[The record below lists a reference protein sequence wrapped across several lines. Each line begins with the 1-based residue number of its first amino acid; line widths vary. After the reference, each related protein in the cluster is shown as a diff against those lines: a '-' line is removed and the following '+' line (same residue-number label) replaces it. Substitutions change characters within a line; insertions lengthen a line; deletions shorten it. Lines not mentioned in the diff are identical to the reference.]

1 MRLETSPDKIQEI
14 RHDIDQTLNGFSLL
28 VGIPS

>member
-1 MRLETSPDKIQEI
+1 MRLGTSPHETQEV
-14 RHDIDQTLNGFSLL
+14 RQDIDQTLNGFSLL